1 VLSYGI
7 RYRDRIRNIP
17 DLLKS
22 SNGGANRE
30 LLLNIIPQKRSIEPD
45 LKTE

>member
-1 VLSYGI
+1 VISYGI

-30 LLLNIIPQKRSIEPD
+30 LLLIYYSAKKIN
-45 LKTE
+45 